1 MEYET
6 MNTESMIVKHGETV
20 NRISTV
26 DSDTQKVRLFNVS
39 KNDSTGQNYK
49 VDWNFDFS
57 NCSEAEILE
66 LAARSA
72 VIAYRKNFRGVAEDE
87 IPTFAEREIDVKA
100 DIITSKKVK
109 KSPVAQVK
117 NLLQGL
123 SPEQRAALLSDL
135 GL

>member
-1 MEYET
+1 MDIET
-6 MNTESMIVKHGETV
+6 MQVKNGETV

-26 DSDTQKVRLFNVS
+26 DAETQKVRLFNVS

-87 IPTFAEREIDVKA
+87 IHNFALKDIDVKA

-109 KSPVAQVK
+109 KSPVAQVR
-117 NLLQGL
+117 NLLEGL
-123 SPEQRAALLSDL
+123 SDEQRAAL
-135 GL
+135 